1 MAMLKFKK
9 DAVSKNQL
17 DFKVLLLLRNLIA
30 EGKDSD
36 PEFTYKH
43 FSVKRIGRYLL
54 GTGWFHETDEYYLE
68 TGFEVEV
75 EYQWSFMEQP
85 ETEVRFYSIWT
96 DGKHH
101 KFAPVDFCESYH
113 GFGHN
118 HFFES
123 GCGDRLE
130 VEKTLASQ
138 EEVES
143 LVSTLC
149 RGRGD
154 SIDALMDVI
163 YRLDQ
168 QKQA

>member
-9 DAVSKNQL
+9 DAVSKNGL
-17 DFKVLLLLRNLIA
+17 DLKLMVLLRNLIA
-30 EGKDSD
+30 ERNFSIRDAN
-36 PEFTYKH
+36 YKH

-54 GTGWFHETDEYYLE
+54 GTGWFHETDEHYLE
-68 TGFEVEV
+68 TGFEVEI
-75 EYQWSFMEQP
+75 EYQWSFMEQS
-85 ETEVRFYSIWT
+85 ETQVCFYSIWT
-96 DGKHH
+96 DRNHH
-101 KFAPVDFCESYH
+101 EAAPTDFCESSH
-113 GFGHN
+113 GFGNN

-130 VEKTLASQ
+130 VEKTLISQ

-154 SIDALMDVI
+154 SIDALIDVI